1 MLIRNNYDRLM
12 TSFSMM
18 NRNHKNQSKSTHSQL
33 NSYYIPVG
41 CAACGGPYPY
51 CKTSCPMF
59 DD

>member
-1 MLIRNNYDRLM
+1 MLIHNNYDRIIS
-12 TSFSMM
+12 SFSMT
-18 NRNHKNQSKSTHSQL
+18 NRNGKNQSKRTPAHV
-33 NSYYIPVG
+33 NHYYIPVG